1 MHLNVWGLAPLVTLF
16 VLIVGP
22 QPRWATRWAWFW
34 LFSAGPMMLV
44 FVLLEPIPL
53 WRRTPV
59 PPRARRLTGWWALL
73 AVMLFG
79 SVLDQLMAG
88 WLSALID
95 HPPGLFGWLTG

>member
-1 MHLNVWGLAPLVTLF
+1 
-16 VLIVGP
+16 
-22 QPRWATRWAWFW
+22 
-34 LFSAGPMMLV
+34 MMLV

-73 AVMLFG
+73 AVMLVG